1 MPKSAQMSCHAFMTG
16 LHRGSLVAAG
26 TALVGALVALVFVPA
41 RAAAT
46 EDLALVRTEAAD
58 SIPSMTRLDV

>member
-1 MPKSAQMSCHAFMTG
+1 MTG

-26 TALVGALVALVFVPA
+26 ITLAAALVALVFVPA

-46 EDLALVRTEAAD
+46 EDQSSSERRRRT
-58 SIPSMTRLDV
+58 PSRP

>member
-1 MPKSAQMSCHAFMTG
+1 MTS

-58 SIPSMTRLDV
+58 SIPSMTRSDV